1 MNNPC
6 SRGCGYP
13 YRRPAVVSHDQGS
26 CSRQAASCTPQ
37 RPMTCSQPAPEPRCQ
52 PRTASCSPQKNM
64 TCSQPAPEPRCQERP
79 VSCAPQNNCGCAMSW
94 NSKDFPIAMGYVP
107 MQKWSRPMNL
117 CQGLQ
122 YGTIFEDLNKPF
134 CGKGGVCR

>member
-13 YRRPAVVSHDQGS
+13 YRRPAAVSHDQVN
-26 CSRQAASCTPQ
+26 CSRQMTSCVPQ

-52 PRTASCSPQKNM
+52 
-64 TCSQPAPEPRCQERP
+64 ERP
-79 VSCAPQNNCGCAMSW
+79 ASCAPQSNCGCAMNW

-107 MQKWSRPMNL
+107 MQKWSSPMNL

-134 CGKGGVCR
+134 CGKGGACR